1 MKTGLLLS
9 GGMDSIA
16 LAWWKRPDYAFT
28 VDYGQLAAPAEIE
41 ASSAISRALDIPHTV
56 LQFDA
61 RALGSGDMAGS
72 APDPHAPASDWWPY
86 RNQLLVTLVAMRAVA
101 MGVQRLWLGT
111 VAGDETHRDGTM
123 TFFGYMSRLL
133 SYQEGGM
140 TVEAPAITMRTV
152 DLVRASGIPLSM
164 LAWAHSCHKADV
176 PCCNCRGC
184 NKYFEVL
191 QELGTD
197 VAASH

>member
-16 LAWWKRPDYAFT
+16 LAWWKRPDHAFT
-28 VDYGQLAAPAEIE
+28 VDYGQLAASAEIE
-41 ASSAISRALDIPHTV
+41 ASAAICRALDIPHTV
-56 LQFDA
+56 LRFDA

-111 VAGDETHRDGTM
+111 VAGDETHKDGTAA
-123 TFFGYMSRLL
+123 FFEHMSRLL

-140 TVEAPAITMRTV
+140 IVEAPAISMRTV
-152 DLVRASGIPLSM
+152 DLVLAAGIPLSM